1 MSTCHSPCFL
11 PPTRLSRPFC
21 CSLPITNFTP
31 SSVISPRAL
40 AASTLVPLGL
50 FLKNSSTFF
59 WVASKS
65 FWVVLSLFWV
75 AHSSF
80 WVVLISFKDSFWVV
94 ISLFWVVLSS
104 LDLALQTVTLNSF
117 ALSSLSNCMSGYS
130 ARIRTIPE
138 PIPNARRL
146 WQRWPCRDCVDRFCH
161 CECPLR

>member
-40 AASTLVPLGL
+40 AASTLVPVGL

-59 WVASKS
+59 WVVSKS
-65 FWVVLSLFWV
+65 FWV

-80 WVVLISFKDSFWVV
+80 WVVLISFKDSFWVANSLFGV
-94 ISLFWVVLSS
+94 VVSLFWIVFESFWIVLLSFKGFFWVEDS
-104 LDLALQTVTLNSF
+104 LF
-117 ALSSLSNCMSGYS
+117 
-130 ARIRTIPE
+130 
-138 PIPNARRL
+138 
-146 WQRWPCRDCVDRFCH
+146 W
-161 CECPLR
+161 